1 MLTLL
6 DSIAATTKEM
16 MLPLP
21 PKNDSERLASLTDL
35 RMLDS
40 VCESSFDEIAELASQ
55 ICETPM
61 ALISLVDQGRRRVKA
76 RVGFDASQTQ
86 QDVGFCVSIFN
97 TPNEITEIPDAR
109 QDPRFS
115 ATPLITS
122 DPSICFY
129 AGAPMVTKEGKP
141 LGTLCVIDRQARILT
156 EVQRESL
163 KMLARQAVAQVER
176 QQNYIFQQEA
186 TADLIALNNI
196 GSDQRNAML
205 MAGEDLKAFLGL
217 DYVYRYVNRTYLEY
231 WRKSTN
237 DIVGR
242 SVIELVGQST
252 FDTLVKPMLDRSAR
266 GETVSYDGEF
276 DFPGK
281 GKRYMRV
288 TYSPARN
295 LTTAMIGIVVRVHDI
310 DHLKRTEQ
318 SLQAS
323 VQKLVDLTSNQ
334 QQFIYILSHDLR
346 EPLNTII
353 NFSSALQSDFSA
365 QMSSPARQFLG
376 FIASGATRM
385 KTLLDDLTQYVRLD
399 RADIDWEECDLN
411 QIVNDAL
418 LDLSDNI
425 QRDRANVEVPLLP
438 VIKGRASLLRLL
450 FQNLIANA
458 VKFHRPG
465 VTPNIN
471 ISVQSN
477 ASEWQIAVKDDGIG
491 IDEKLM
497 PTLFKAFRR
506 LNSQKEFAG
515 SGIGL
520 AMVKKITEIHGGRVW
535 IKSTKGVG
543 SEFFAT
549 IAKTPS
555 QRPSDNLAVQG
566 MR

>member
-1 MLTLL
+1 
-6 DSIAATTKEM
+6 
-16 MLPLP
+16 MLPLQ
-21 PKNDSERLASLTDL
+21 PKNESERLASLNDL

-40 VCESSFDEIAELASQ
+40 ACESAFDEIAEIASQ

-61 ALISLVDQGRRRVKA
+61 ALISLFDNDCQWVKA
-76 RVGFDASQTQ
+76 RIGFDASQTQ
-86 QDVGFCVSIFN
+86 RDVAFCAPAFT
-97 TPNEITEIPDAR
+97 TPNEIMEVSNAR
-109 QDPRFS
+109 QDPRFFANS
-115 ATPLITS
+115 LVTS

-129 AGAPMVTKEGKP
+129 AGAPIVAEDGKA

-156 EVQRESL
+156 NAQRASL
-163 KMLARQAVAQVER
+163 KMLARQVVAQVER
-176 QQNYIFQQEA
+176 QRNNILQQVA
-186 TADLIALNNI
+186 AADQIALNSI
-196 GSDQRNAML
+196 DGDQRNAML
-205 MAGEDLKAFLGL
+205 TAGNDLKAFLGL
-217 DYVYRYVNRTYLEY
+217 DYIYRYVDRTYLAY
-231 WRKSTN
+231 WRKSAH

-242 SVIELVGQST
+242 SVSELVGQST
-252 FDTLVKPMLDRSAR
+252 FDTIVKPMLDRSAR
-266 GETVSYDGEF
+266 GEAVSYDGEF

-281 GKRYMRV
+281 GKRFMRV

-295 LTTAMIGIVVRVHDI
+295 LSAAIIGIVVRVHDI
-310 DHLKRTEQ
+310 DQLKKTEQ

-353 NFSSALQSDFSA
+353 NFSTALQTDFSA

-385 KTLLDDLTQYVRLD
+385 KTLLDDLTQYVSLD
-399 RADIDWEECDLN
+399 RVDIDLEDCDLN
-411 QIVNDAL
+411 QIVNEAL

-425 QRDRANVEVPLLP
+425 QRDRASVAVPMLP
-438 VIKGRASLLRLL
+438 VIKGRASLIRLL

-465 VTPNIN
+465 VAPKID
-471 ISVQSN
+471 ISVRSN
-477 ASEWQIAVKDDGIG
+477 ASEWQIAVRDDGIG

-549 IAKTPS
+549 IAKTPP
-555 QRPSDNLAVQG
+555 QRRSDNLSVQG
-566 MR
+566 VR

>member
-1 MLTLL
+1 MRP
-6 DSIAATTKEM
+6 IQPNNE
-16 MLPLP
+16 
-21 PKNDSERLASLTDL
+21 SERLASLNDL
-35 RMLDS
+35 RMLDFACTS
-40 VCESSFDEIAELASQ
+40 AFEQIAELALQ
-55 ICETPM
+55 ICGTPI
-61 ALISLVDQGRRRVKA
+61 ALISLIDQDCQWVKA
-76 RVGFDASQTQ
+76 RVGSNAFPTQ
-86 QDVGFCVSIFN
+86 RTLTFCVPAFN
-97 TPNEITEIPDAR
+97 TPNEIMEVSDAR

-115 ATPLITS
+115 ASPLIAS

-129 AGAPMVTKEGKP
+129 AGAPMVTEDGKA
-141 LGTLCVIDRQARILT
+141 LGILCVIDRQARILT
-156 EVQRESL
+156 EIQRESL

-176 QQNYIFQQEA
+176 PQNYIFQQEV

-196 GSDQRNAML
+196 DSDQRNAML
-205 MAGEDLKAFLGL
+205 MAAEDLKAFLGL
-217 DYVYRYVNRTYLEY
+217 DYVYRYVNRTYLDY
-231 WRKSTN
+231 WQKSAPN
-237 DIVGR
+237 IVGR
-242 SVIELVGQST
+242 SVAELVGQPT

-276 DFPGK
+276 NFPGK
-281 GKRYMRV
+281 GKRFMNV
-288 TYSPARN
+288 TYTPARN
-295 LTTAMIGIVVRVHDI
+295 LDTAIIGIVVRVHDI

-353 NFSSALQSDFSA
+353 NFSSVLQSDFDVE
-365 QMSSPARQFLG
+365 MSVPARRFLG
-376 FIASGATRM
+376 LITSGANRM

-399 RADIDWEECDLN
+399 RTDIDLEDCDLN

-425 QRDRANVEVPLLP
+425 QRDQANVEVPLLP

-465 VTPNIN
+465 ATPNIN

-497 PTLFKAFRR
+497 PSLFKAFRR

-549 IAKTPS
+549 IAKSPP
-555 QRPSDNLAVQG
+555 QRRSDNLVVQG
-566 MR
+566 IR